1 MELLKVS
8 AKSNPNLVAGAVA
21 GILREDKEVELQA
34 IGAGSV
40 NQAVKAI
47 AVARTF
53 LADDEISIACVPCF
67 TEVSVGEDKRTAIK
81 FAVVRVALT

>member
-8 AKSNPNLVAGAVA
+8 AKSNPNLVAGAIA
-21 GILREDKEVELQA
+21 GLLRESKEVELQA

-47 AVARTF
+47 AVAGVF
-53 LADDEISIACVPCF
+53 LMEDGISIACVPTF
-67 TEVSVGEDKRTAIK
+67 TQVDVGDESRTAMK
-81 FAVVRVALT
+81 FRIVRT

>member
-8 AKSNPNLVAGAVA
+8 AKSSPNLVAGAIA
-21 GILREDKEVELQA
+21 GILREKKEVELQA

-47 AVARTF
+47 AVARVF
-53 LADDEISIACVPCF
+53 LEGDGIAIACVPYF
-67 TEVSVGEDKRTAIK
+67 TEVSVGGEEKTAIR
-81 FAVVRVALT
+81 FVIEGRG

>member
-8 AKSNPNLVAGAVA
+8 AKSNPNLVAGAIA
-21 GILREDKEVELQA
+21 GILRENKEVELQA

-47 AVARTF
+47 AVAKVF
-53 LADDEISIACVPCF
+53 LEEDGIAITCLPCF
-67 TEVSVGEDKRTAIK
+67 TEVSVGTESRTAIR
-81 FAVVRVALT
+81 FEILRG